1 MRNAARKEH
10 QKHLRNER
18 RSSPRHE
25 RRLGNFTARSFRCIV
40 KTAKSKRRERHTRSR
55 LVFSRFNFAHAVLLH
70 WGVNLHSRM
79 RKPLTQRYSLRLAYS
94 AIKAAS
100 AMPSCSSPLQR
111 SVRLRLTLGNM
122 LRQTSID
129 CILSELS
136 PNSFFHRC
144 GNIS

>member
-18 RSSPRHE
+18 RNSPRQE
-25 RRLGNFTARSFRCIV
+25 RRLGNFTARSFRGTV
-40 KTAKSKRRERHTRSR
+40 KTAKTKRRERHNRSR

-70 WGVNLHSRM
+70 WGVNLYPRM

-100 AMPSCSSPLQR
+100 AMPSCSTLQR

-122 LRQTSID
+122 LRHTSID